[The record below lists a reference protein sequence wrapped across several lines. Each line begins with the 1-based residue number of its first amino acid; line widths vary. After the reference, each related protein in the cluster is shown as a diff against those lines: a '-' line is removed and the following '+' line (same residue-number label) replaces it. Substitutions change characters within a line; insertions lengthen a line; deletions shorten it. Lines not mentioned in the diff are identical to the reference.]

1 MMMLMMVM
9 ATTISVWTSHIRRVI
24 FKQYS
29 ELFHFVFE
37 SDSLRANM
45 ISTTLP
51 TPHPLLVSKR
61 SDVTDVASVV

>member
-1 MMMLMMVM
+1 MMMMM

-29 ELFHFVFE
+29 ELFPFVFE
-37 SDSLRANM
+37 SDSLGANM

-51 TPHPLLVSKR
+51 TPYPLLVSTR
-61 SDVTDVASVV
+61 SDVTHVASVV

>member
-1 MMMLMMVM
+1 MMMMMVVM

-37 SDSLRANM
+37 SDSLGANK

-51 TPHPLLVSKR
+51 TPHPLLVSTR
-61 SDVTDVASVV
+61 SDVTHVASVV